1 MPNPQFSVSVPSDL
15 GITDE
20 QKAQAR
26 LDWLQS
32 AQSEEEVHLI
42 EMALLAETDN
52 GPQPGDPDE
61 EGQS

>member
-1 MPNPQFSVSVPSDL
+1 MPEPQLSIARPDVPL
-15 GITDE
+15 ADE

-42 EMALLAETDN
+42 EKALLAETDN
-52 GPQPGDPDE
+52 GLRDGDPDE
-61 EGQS
+61 EQQP